1 MERILKVNIEAIM
14 KWLFRLFQ
22 PMFVHSF
29 LFLLLVFCFVQH
41 GYPILHSTCSFLYWQ
56 CVCFDRVCVHMRF
69 ELCHPPKHF
78 IPKMKIYKNDCRQTS
93 CAFFLSSNQ
102 KECVFLLNSLSFHHH
117 FAFFFSLSICINL
130 LLVFFD
136 RTKSE
141 RENIQNDTKYYTID
155 EKERK
160 KEEKKW
166 KVYRCTF
173 SVGLRAVFRTI
184 VDTIA

>member
-1 MERILKVNIEAIM
+1 MIVSVVPTNVCS
-14 KWLFRLFQ
+14 FFS
-22 PMFVHSF
+22 FSSSCF
-29 LFLLLVFCFVQH
+29 LFCATWISNFTLNVFKVSV
-41 GYPILHSTCSFLYWQ
+41 LTE
-56 CVCFDRVCVHMRF
+56 CVYMRF

-160 KEEKKW
+160 KRRNEKCTDVHFLW
-166 KVYRCTF
+166 DCVRCSEPSLTP
-173 SVGLRAVFRTI
+173 SH
-184 VDTIA
+184 